1 MQFFKTNI
9 VHSRCMQSLID
20 VPLNEF
26 TILHSCV
33 SANGHV
39 GILRLLLSHDQSRD
53 AVYIRDARGSSA
65 LHDAAEQGQ
74 VRCLR
79 LLVESTGGKG
89 QLLHQANEVRMRQ
102 CVGGALLCLINRM
115 RQCVGGALL

>member
-1 MQFFKTNI
+1 MAL
-9 VHSRCMQSLID
+9 QS
-20 VPLNEF
+20 V
-26 TILHSCV
+26 LHLCV

-79 LLVESTGGKG
+79 LLVESTGGKR
-89 QLLHQANEVRMRQ
+89 QLLHQANEVR
-102 CVGGALLCLINRM
+102 VGSVVVLCLIVFGSR
-115 RQCVGGALL
+115 VAIAIGIGT

>member
-1 MQFFKTNI
+1 MTL
-9 VHSRCMQSLID
+9 QS
-20 VPLNEF
+20 V
-26 TILHSCV
+26 LHVCV

-53 AVYIRDARGSSA
+53 AVYIRDARGSSP

-79 LLVESTGGKG
+79 LLVESTGGGKR
-89 QLLHQANEVRMRQ
+89 QLLHQANEV
-102 CVGGALLCLINRM
+102 CVGVSAWWRVGDCFLEYGGCCNRDN
-115 RQCVGGALL
+115 RHLKY

>member
-1 MQFFKTNI
+1 MY
-9 VHSRCMQSLID
+9 
-20 VPLNEF
+20 
-26 TILHSCV
+26 V

-65 LHDAAEQGQ
+65 QHDAAEQGQ

-79 LLVESTGGKG
+79 LLVESTGGKR
-89 QLLHQANEVRMRQ
+89 QLLHQANEV
-102 CVGGALLCLINRM
+102 CVGGQCLVVCRI
-115 RQCVGGALL
+115 VFWITVAVATGIIGT